1 MVFARLAG
9 VALLAAAAL
18 PARAQTAEAPPP
30 LTLGSPEA
38 LPFSDSELQ
47 QALLARLL
55 PPGDD
60 AGTAGL
66 PRVSV
71 EPAAEGA
78 VTVRVGARSRLVTIG
93 DRDRKS
99 TR

>member
-1 MVFARLAG
+1 MVFAGLAG
-9 VALLAAAAL
+9 VALLAAAA
-18 PARAQTAEAPPP
+18 PAGAQSPEATPPP